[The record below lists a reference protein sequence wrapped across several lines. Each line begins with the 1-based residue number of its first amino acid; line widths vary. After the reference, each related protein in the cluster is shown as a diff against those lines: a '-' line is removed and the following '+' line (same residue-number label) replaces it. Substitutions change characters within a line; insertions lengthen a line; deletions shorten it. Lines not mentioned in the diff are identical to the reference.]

1 MRINCEKINKEV
13 GIGVATAAGAIKH
26 ARAKINYL
34 YHDNKNLN
42 ERQWQAVLEL
52 QSIITSIELNEQ
64 PDEQPTKAKDIL
76 RYWEKNGYILNEYTS
91 TNGNKCYQIGGWRA
105 YYTALC
111 RRFGLNFEILD
122 DSHFI
127 VKGDGF
133 TFKYSDFKVILEIE
147 NKENEGGK
155 NNEHSND

>member
-64 PDEQPTKAKDIL
+64 PDEQPAKAEDIL
-76 RYWEKNGYILNEYTS
+76 RYWKKEEYIINEYTS
-91 TNGNKCYQIGGWRA
+91 KKGNKCYQTYG
-105 YYTALC
+105 YQYDYLTMC
-111 RRFGLNFEILD
+111 QKFGLQCKLLEGDLCTA
-122 DSHFI
+122 
-127 VKGDGF
+127 KYDGF
-133 TFKYSDFKVILEIE
+133 TFEYTYGKVILEIE
-147 NKENEGGK
+147 NKENEGEK
-155 NNEHSND
+155 NNEHDND

>member
-52 QSIITSIELNEQ
+52 QSIITSIE
-64 PDEQPTKAKDIL
+64 
-76 RYWEKNGYILNEYTS
+76 
-91 TNGNKCYQIGGWRA
+91 
-105 YYTALC
+105 
-111 RRFGLNFEILD
+111 
-122 DSHFI
+122 
-127 VKGDGF
+127 
-133 TFKYSDFKVILEIE
+133 
-147 NKENEGGK
+147 
-155 NNEHSND
+155 

>member
-52 QSIITSIELNEQ
+52 QSIITSIELSEQPDEQ
-64 PDEQPTKAKDIL
+64 PDEQPTKAEDIL
-76 RYWEKNGYILNEYTS
+76 RYWKKYDYILTEYTS
-91 TNGNKCYQIGGWRA
+91 VAGEKCYRTVGLQA
-105 YYTALC
+105 YYAALC
-111 RRFGLNFEILD
+111 RKFGLNFEFLG
-122 DSHFI
+122 DSHCTA
-127 VKGDGF
+127 KGDGF
-133 TFKYSDFKVILEIE
+133 TLEYVEGDIILAIE
-147 NKENEGGK
+147 NKENEGENK
-155 NNEHSND
+155 Q